1 MRGKS
6 SPITGGL
13 ARECPWPFEGQG
25 DARDQDVNSR
35 TRRTRFAAVGAAA
48 ILLAGFAVL
57 SFGRRI
63 SQREP
68 WVGVEWVQAAAGVT
82 VLVVEP
88 GSPASAARLIPGDV
102 LLRLDGKSVTD
113 TLRVAD
119 APWRLPP
126 GSAMGLTLRRG
137 DTTFETSMVPARRH
151 AAPRLYG
158 YLALIGVACFASG
171 LLLLMN
177 WPSVRGAR
185 VYGAL
190 AMALFAQLV
199 ISQTGTGDVF
209 DWAVHWADVVA
220 GALVP
225 TLLVHLAWTLARGE
239 VQGRRAVLSLAY
251 GVTAI
256 LIGLDVW
263 MVGLGGA
270 YRFADPIRAVAWH
283 DRLELSFLAIAVGL
297 CAFAMMMAFSRT
309 TSRLHRSQLRWMLWG
324 LGLGFGPLIVFH
336 IVPWV
341 LGAAL
346 PSWTDLTLLPLLAV
360 PAAFTAAMARYRLHD
375 LDLILRRG
383 LSIVVLGVITIAAYA
398 VTLAIVRLLAIDLK
412 LPEAVLGFLAALATA
427 VLYPRLRAWVREVV
441 DRAFYRARYS
451 YRATLLEWSREL
463 NAETDLP
470 SLLSRLEERVRETL
484 AVPDA
489 AVLVRGSGR
498 QFERLAAT
506 GRRISVELDRAVID
520 ALERTPSFALN
531 AGTLE
536 GMPEARRLFGMKA
549 KGRLCSV
556 LAVADR
562 EGFDSSL
569 SSEDNALLSTLCA
582 HAAPAVEAARV
593 MLEVR
598 QHAAQVESLKAL
610 QERILESS
618 GVGLLLIDAE
628 ARIRAWNR
636 RLEEIYGLPRAE
648 AMGKFLREVFPLHS
662 IRRIEREL
670 AAVGPGVE
678 ARIYRHALVNRSG
691 ERIVVNLALSPLAAE
706 GGDGSRVVT
715 FDDITERV
723 TLEEQVLQQERLAS
737 LGLLA
742 AGVAHEVNTPLTG
755 ISGYAQLL
763 LDDMAPDDPR
773 RETLEKI
780 EIQTRR
786 VSKIANSLLNL
797 AQPERSAFEDLT
809 LNDAVQEVLRLFEPQ
824 IRDKSIVL
832 EVGLES
838 ELPEVRGH
846 RGKLQQVLLN
856 LLSNARDAVEGGGRI
871 AVRTIHRDGRVV
883 LEVVDDGVGIAE
895 SDLQR
900 IFDPFFTTKGRGKGT
915 GLGLSISYGIVR
927 EHDGAMHVESVPG
940 QFTRFWVELPVL
952 SSARAWA

>member
-1 MRGKS
+1 VA
-6 SPITGGL
+6 IVL
-13 ARECPWPFEGQG
+13 A
-25 DARDQDVNSR
+25 A
-35 TRRTRFAAVGAAA
+35 
-48 ILLAGFAVL
+48 FAVL

-68 WVGVEWVQAAAGVT
+68 WVGLEWVQTTAGAT
-82 VLVVEP
+82 ILVVEP
-88 GSPASAARLIPGDV
+88 GSPASAAGLLPGDV
-102 LLRLDGKSVTD
+102 LVSLNGAAGGDVLRVTD
-113 TLRVAD
+113 AAWRVPA
-119 APWRLPP
+119 
-126 GSAMGLTLRRG
+126 GQAMRLTLRRG
-137 DTTFETSMVPARRH
+137 DTTVATSLVPSRRH

-171 LLLLMN
+171 LLVVLN
-177 WPSVRGAR
+177 WPSVRGAL
-185 VYGAL
+185 VYGTL
-190 AMALFAQLV
+190 CMALFAELV
-199 ISQTGTGDVF
+199 LSQTGSGDAF

-225 TLLVHLAWTLARGE
+225 TLLIHLASTLARGE
-239 VQGRRAVLSLAY
+239 VRGRRIVLALAY
-251 GVTAI
+251 AGAAALVV
-256 LIGLDVW
+256 LDVW
-263 MVGLGGA
+263 MVGLGGS
-270 YRFADPIRAVAWH
+270 YRFADPIKAAAWH
-283 DRLELSFLAIAVGL
+283 DRLELAFLAAAVGVS
-297 CAFAMMMAFSRT
+297 AFAMARAFT
-309 TSRLHRSQLRWMLWG
+309 HATSRLHRSQLRWMLWG
-324 LGLGFGPLIVFH
+324 LGLGFGPFIVVY

-341 LGAAL
+341 LGAQL
-346 PSWTDLTLLPLLAV
+346 DSWTDLALLPLLAV

-383 LSIVVLGVITIAAYA
+383 LSAVALGVMTIATYA
-398 VTLAIVRLLAIDLK
+398 ATLAIVRRLVVDLE
-412 LPEAVLGFLAALATA
+412 LPEAVLGFIAALATA
-427 VLYPRLRAWVREVV
+427 VVYPRLRAWVREGV

-470 SLLSRLEERVRETL
+470 SLLERLEARVRETL
-484 AVPDA
+484 AVPA
-489 AVLVRGSGR
+489 SAVLVRGAGR
-498 QFERLAAT
+498 RFERLAAT

-520 ALERTPSFALN
+520 ALERNPSFTLM
-531 AGTLE
+531 AGSLD
-536 GMPEARRLFGMKA
+536 GMGEARHLFGMKV
-549 KGRLCSV
+549 KGRLSAL
-556 LAVADR
+556 LAIADR
-562 EGFDSSL
+562 DGLDNSL
-569 SSEDNALLSTLCA
+569 SSEDNALLATLCA

-636 RLEEIYGLPRAE
+636 RLEEIYGLPRDE
-648 AMGKFLREVFPLHS
+648 AMGKLLREVFPLHS

-670 AAVGPGVE
+670 AAVGPDVE
-678 ARIYRHALVNRSG
+678 ARIYRHALVNRAG
-691 ERIVVNLALSPLAAE
+691 GRIVVNLALSPVPAA

-715 FDDITERV
+715 FDDITARV
-723 TLEEQVLQQERLAS
+723 TLEEQILQQERLAS

-763 LDDMAPDDPR
+763 LDDMAADDPR

-797 AQPERSAFEDLT
+797 ARPERSTFESLT
-809 LNDAVQEVLRLFEPQ
+809 INDAVQEVLRLFEPQ
-824 IRDKSIVL
+824 IRDKRIVL
-832 EVGLES
+832 HVELES

-846 RGKLQQVLLN
+846 RGKLQQVVLN

-871 AVRTIHRDGRVV
+871 AVRTVHRDGRVV

-895 SDLQR
+895 SDLPR

-927 EHDGAMHVESVPG
+927 EHDGVMHVESVPG
-940 QFTRFWVELPVL
+940 QFTRFKVELPVH
-952 SSARAWA
+952 SPARASA

>member
-1 MRGKS
+1 VS
-6 SPITGGL
+6 
-13 ARECPWPFEGQG
+13 
-25 DARDQDVNSR
+25 SR
-35 TRRTRFAAVGAAA
+35 THRTRLAAIGAAA
-48 ILLAGFAVL
+48 IVLAGFAVL

-68 WVGVEWVQAAAGVT
+68 WVGVEWVRTSDGVT

-88 GSPASAARLIPGDV
+88 GSPAAVAGLLPGDV
-102 LLRLDGKSVTD
+102 LVSLNGAKAEDVLHVI
-113 TLRVAD
+113 D
-119 APWRLPP
+119 APWRQPS
-126 GSAMGLTLRRG
+126 GAAIGLTLRRG
-137 DTTFETSMVPARRH
+137 EETLATSMVSARRH

-158 YLALIGVACFASG
+158 YLALIGAACFASG
-171 LLLLMN
+171 LLIVLS

-185 VYGAL
+185 VYAAL
-190 AMALFAQLV
+190 CTALFAELV
-199 ISQTGTGDVF
+199 LSQTGSGDAF

-220 GALVP
+220 GAVVP
-225 TLLVHLAWTLARGE
+225 ALLVHLAWTLARGE
-239 VQGRRAVLSLAY
+239 VPGRRIVLALSYTGA
-251 GVTAI
+251 AA
-256 LIGLDVW
+256 LIALDVW
-263 MVGLGGA
+263 MVGLGGS
-270 YRFADPIRAVAWH
+270 YRFPDPMRAAVWH
-283 DRLELSFLAIAVGL
+283 DRAELAFLAAAVGVS
-297 CAFAMMMAFSRT
+297 AFAMARAFGRT
-309 TSRLHRSQLRWMLWG
+309 ASRLHRSQLRWMLWG
-324 LGLGFGPLIVFH
+324 LGLGFGPFIALY

-341 LGAAL
+341 LRAAV
-346 PSWTDLTLLPLLAV
+346 PPWTDVSLLPLLAV

-383 LSIVVLGVITIAAYA
+383 LSIVVLGAVTIATYV
-398 VTLAIVRLLAIDLK
+398 VTLAIVRRLVIDLE
-412 LPEAVLGFLAALATA
+412 LSEAVLGFMAALVTA
-427 VLYPRLRAWVREVV
+427 VVYPWLRARVREGV

-451 YRATLLEWSREL
+451 YRATLLDWSREL

-470 SLLSRLEERVRETL
+470 SLLERLEARVRETL
-484 AVPDA
+484 AVPAA

-498 QFERLAAT
+498 KFESLAAT

-520 ALERTPSFALN
+520 ALERNPSFALA

-536 GMPEARRLFGMKA
+536 GMAEARHLFGMKV
-549 KGRLCSV
+549 KGRLSSV

-562 EGFDSSL
+562 DGLDTSL
-569 SSEDNALLSTLCA
+569 SSEDSALLSTLCA

-598 QHAAQVESLKAL
+598 QHAAEVESLKVL

-628 ARIRAWNR
+628 VRIRAWNR
-636 RLEEIYGLPRAE
+636 RLEEIYGIPRDE
-648 AMGKFLREVFPLHS
+648 ALGKLLREVFPLHT

-670 AAVGPGVE
+670 AAVGPDVE
-678 ARIYRHALVNRSG
+678 ARIYRHALVNRAG
-691 ERIVVNLALSPLAAE
+691 ARIVVNLALSPIAAE

-715 FDDITERV
+715 FDDITTRV

-763 LDDMAPDDPR
+763 LDDMPADDPR

-797 AQPERSAFEDLT
+797 ARPERSAFESLT
-809 LNDAVQEVLRLFEPQ
+809 LNDAVQEVLKLFEPQ
-824 IRDKSIVL
+824 IRDKRIVL
-832 EVGLES
+832 HVDLDPEI
-838 ELPEVRGH
+838 PEVRGH
-846 RGKLQQVLLN
+846 RGKLQQVVLN

-871 AVRTIHRDGRVV
+871 SLRTVHRSARVV

-895 SDLQR
+895 SDLPR

-927 EHDGAMHVESVPG
+927 EHDGAMNVESVPG
-940 QFTRFWVELPVL
+940 QFTRFRVELPVH
-952 SSARAWA
+952 SPARALA

>member
-1 MRGKS
+1 MNVR
-6 SPITGGL
+6 
-13 ARECPWPFEGQG
+13 A
-25 DARDQDVNSR
+25 
-35 TRRTRFAAVGAAA
+35 RRTKLIAVGSAA

-68 WVGVEWVQAAAGVT
+68 WAGVSWVEAAAGVT
-82 VLVVEP
+82 ALVVEP
-88 GSPASAARLIPGDV
+88 GSPASTARILPGDV
-102 LLRLDGKSVTD
+102 LLKLDGKPVED
-113 TLRVAD
+113 ALRAAD
-119 APWRLPP
+119 APWRLPA
-126 GSAMGLTLRRG
+126 GAAMELTLRRG
-137 DTTFETSMVPARRH
+137 NTTFETSLAPLRRH

-171 LLLLMN
+171 LLIVLN

-190 AMALFAQLV
+190 ALALFAQLV
-199 ISQTGTGDVF
+199 LSQTGSGDAF
-209 DWAVHWADVVA
+209 DWAVHWADIVA

-239 VQGRRAVLSLAY
+239 VSGRRAVVAGAY
-251 GVTAI
+251 AVAAV
-256 LIGLDVW
+256 LIGFDVW
-263 MVGLGGA
+263 MVGLGGS
-270 YRFADPIRAVAWH
+270 YRFEDPIGAVVWH
-283 DRLELSFLAIAVGL
+283 DRLELSFLAAAVGL
-297 CAFAMMMAFSRT
+297 SAFAMTRAFART

-324 LGLGFGPLIVFH
+324 LGLGFGPLTALY

-346 PSWTDLTLLPLLAV
+346 PSFADLTLLPLLAV

-383 LSIVVLGVITIAAYA
+383 LSIVALGVITVAAYA
-398 VTLAIVRLLAIDLK
+398 VTLSIVRRLVIDLE
-412 LPEAVLGFLAALATA
+412 LPEAVLGFLAALVTA
-427 VLYPRLRAWVREVV
+427 MLYPRMRAGVREGV

-470 SLLSRLEERVRETL
+470 SLLGRLEDRVRETL
-484 AVPDA
+484 AVPEA
-489 AVLVRGSGR
+489 VVLVRGSGR
-498 QFERLAAT
+498 SFERLALA
-506 GRRISVELDRAVID
+506 GPRISVELDRAVID
-520 ALERTPSFALN
+520 ALERNPSLALT
-531 AGTLE
+531 AGTVE
-536 GMPEARRLFGMKA
+536 GMGEARHLFGMKA
-549 KGRLCSV
+549 KGRLSSV
-556 LAVADR
+556 LAVTDR
-562 EGFDSSL
+562 EGLDSSL
-569 SSEDNALLSTLCA
+569 SSEDSALLSTLCA

-628 ARIRAWNR
+628 GRIRAWNR
-636 RLEEIYGLPRAE
+636 RLEEIYGLPRHE
-648 AMGKFLREVFPLHS
+648 AMGRLLREVFPLHS
-662 IRRIEREL
+662 IRRIDREL
-670 AAVGPGVE
+670 AAVGPDVE
-678 ARIYRHALVNRSG
+678 ARIYRHALVNRAG

-715 FDDITERV
+715 FDDITARV

-763 LDDMAPDDPR
+763 LDDMAADDPR

-797 AQPERSAFEDLT
+797 ARPERSAFEDLT

-824 IRDKSIVL
+824 IRDKRIVL
-832 EVGLES
+832 QVELDS

-871 AVRTIHRDGRVV
+871 AVRTVQRDERVV

-927 EHDGAMHVESVPG
+927 EHDGAMHVDSVPG
-940 QFTRFWVELPVL
+940 QFTRFRVELPVHKP
-952 SSARAWA
+952 ARAWA

>member
-1 MRGKS
+1 M
-6 SPITGGL
+6 
-13 ARECPWPFEGQG
+13 
-25 DARDQDVNSR
+25 
-35 TRRTRFAAVGAAA
+35 RFAAIGAAA
-48 ILLAGFAVL
+48 IVLAGFAVL

-68 WVGVEWVQAAAGVT
+68 WAGVSWVRTTAGAT

-88 GSPASAARLIPGDV
+88 GSPASAAGMLPGDV
-102 LLRLDGKSVTD
+102 LVKLNGTEADDV
-113 TLRVAD
+113 LRVVD
-119 APWRLPP
+119 APWRVPA
-126 GSAMGLTLRRG
+126 GTAIGLTLRRG
-137 DTTFETSMVPARRH
+137 NATLETSLVPARRH

-171 LLLLMN
+171 LLIILN
-177 WPSVRGAR
+177 WPSVRGAE

-190 AMALFAQLV
+190 CTALFVQLV
-199 ISQTGTGDVF
+199 LSQTGAGDAF

-225 TLLVHLAWTLARGE
+225 TLLVHLASTLARGE
-239 VQGRRAVLSLAY
+239 LPARQVVLALFYAGTAVLIA
-251 GVTAI
+251 
-256 LIGLDVW
+256 LDVW
-263 MVGLGGA
+263 MIGLGGA
-270 YRFADPIRAVAWH
+270 YRFENPVDAAIWH
-283 DRLELSFLAIAVGL
+283 DRLELGILAAAVGL
-297 CAFAMMMAFSRT
+297 SAFAVARAFART
-309 TSRLHRSQLRWMLWG
+309 ASRLHRSQLRFMLWG
-324 LGLGFGPLIVFH
+324 LGLGFGPFTGLYIL
-336 IVPWV
+336 PWI
-341 LGAAL
+341 LGAAV
-346 PSWTDLTLLPLLAV
+346 PSLTDLALLPLVAV

-383 LSIVVLGVITIAAYA
+383 LSVVALGVITVAAYA
-398 VTLAIVRLLAIDLK
+398 VTLAIVRRLVIDLE
-412 LPEAVLGFLAALATA
+412 LPEAVLGFITALVTA
-427 VLYPRLRAWVREVV
+427 VLYPRLRAWVGEGV

-470 SLLSRLEERVRETL
+470 SLLDSLEARVRETL
-484 AVPDA
+484 AVPA
-489 AVLVRGSGR
+489 VAVLVRGSGR
-498 QFERLAAT
+498 RFERLVGA
-506 GRRISVELDRAVID
+506 GRRISVDLDRAVID
-520 ALERTPSFALN
+520 ALERNPSFALP
-531 AGTLE
+531 AGTLQ
-536 GMPEARRLFGMKA
+536 GMAEARHLFGMKV
-549 KGRLCSV
+549 KGRLSAV

-562 EGFDSSL
+562 DGLDTSL
-569 SSEDNALLSTLCA
+569 SSEDNALLSTLCS

-598 QHAAQVESLKAL
+598 QHAAQVESLKAV

-618 GVGLLLIDAE
+618 GVGLLLIDAG
-628 ARIRAWNR
+628 ARIRTWNR
-636 RLEEIYGLPRAE
+636 RLEEIYGLPRDE
-648 AMGKFLREVFPLHS
+648 ALGKLLREVFPLHS

-670 AAVGPGVE
+670 AVVGPDVE
-678 ARIYRHALVNRSG
+678 ARIYRHALVNRAG
-691 ERIVVNLALSPLAAE
+691 ERIVVNLALSPIAAA

-715 FDDITERV
+715 FDDITARV

-763 LDDMAPDDPR
+763 LDEMDADDPR

-797 AQPERSAFEDLT
+797 AHPERSAFESLT
-809 LNDAVQEVLRLFEPQ
+809 INDAVHEVVRLFEPQ
-824 IRDKSIVL
+824 IRDKRIALHVD
-832 EVGLES
+832 LES

-846 RGKLQQVLLN
+846 RGKLQQVVLN

-871 AVRTIHRDGRVV
+871 VVRTGHRGGRVV

-895 SDLQR
+895 TDLPR
-900 IFDPFFTTKGRGKGT
+900 VFDPFFTTKGRGKGT

-927 EHDGAMHVESVPG
+927 EHDGAMHVESVLG
-940 QFTRFWVELPVL
+940 RFTRFWVELPVH
-952 SSARAWA
+952 SPARALA